1 VKTLATD
8 LDGTIYIDYKLIK
21 GVKTSYHKLIENNFH
36 VLFTTNN
43 SSILPNTICKKLEKL
58 LGTELDIETIVTPL
72 VVLDQYLLNK
82 NKNIYVYG
90 SLELENY
97 VKSISYITKQIEKS
111 DLILI
116 GRKDNI
122 NSDEVLEI
130 SHHINIGIN
139 AMALNKDLT
148 YPATGNKQIPGNGAV
163 IKIIEENTNKKIQSF
178 GKPDLLYTEYL
189 KNNKQNISFMIG
201 DRVDTDIML
210 GNNLGASSFLVNS
223 SIDNFMNVDLADY
236 YFESFSESVSF
247 IIKNL

>member
-1 VKTLATD
+1 MKTLATD
-8 LDGTIYIDYKLIK
+8 LDGTIYIDDKLIK
-21 GVKTSYHKLIENNFH
+21 GVKKSYYKLIKNNFH
-36 VLFTTNN
+36 ILFTTNN

-58 LGTELDIETIVTPL
+58 LATELDIGTIVTPL
-72 VVLDQYLLNK
+72 VVLDKYLLNK
-82 NKNIYVYG
+82 NNNIYVYG
-90 SLELENY
+90 SIELENY
-97 VKSISYITKQIEKS
+97 VKSISCITKQIEKS

-122 NSDEVLEI
+122 NSDELLEI
-130 SHHINIGIN
+130 SHHIDTGIN

-163 IKIIEENTNKKIQSF
+163 IKIIEENTNIKIESF

-189 KNNKQNISFMIG
+189 KNNKQDISFMIG
-201 DRVDTDIML
+201 DRVDTDIVL
-210 GNNLGASSFLVNS
+210 GNNLGANTFLVKS
-223 SIDNFMNVDLADY
+223 SIENFMNVDLADY